1 MKGLV
6 NNPVAKNVHI
16 NKAGFHTAKN
26 AHKIEKDK
34 SYTDVALEEENDFK
48 GGKSIDNSR
57 FDAMIDTYQ
66 ELPDIG
72 ASSISISDEEG

>member
-1 MKGLV
+1 MKS
-6 NNPVAKNVHI
+6 PVAKNMHI
-16 NKAGFHTAKN
+16 NKAGFHTSKN

-57 FDAMIDTYQ
+57 FDVMIDTYQ

-72 ASSISISDEEG
+72 CSGISISD